1 MRKKAI
7 RLPIYIIYILVVAA
21 EDVGNVVRTL
31 PTSFFGGGPKYF
43 LTKSNLAPTLKKI
56 SKYDKTSLK

>member
-1 MRKKAI
+1 MAI
-7 RLPIYIIYILVVAA
+7 IMVVAA

-31 PTSFFGGGPKYF
+31 PTSFLGGGSKYF
-43 LTKSNLAPTLKKI
+43 LTKSNLAPNQKNI